1 MYVSHSQPRVRGP
14 PRGYCC
20 NLVLFTRMMLLKN
33 RRDDTLEHE
42 VNGSKQALTHC
53 VLSTSKVLHPSHDVT
68 TTPGLY
74 TPRQENA
81 LTHRAGSTTSMLT
94 TTTHLGVHRRNTDD
108 AVFLVPPN
116 ISVMIDVS
124 WERSAA
130 DPLSLMDCSVAVLPS
145 TAEECHYEKS
155 CTSSPSTAWKHRP
168 VRQLRLVTSSFRE
181 EGHLFSG
188 RTTNDA

>member
-1 MYVSHSQPRVRGP
+1 MHNARTTATKCTCPAHSLEFAVHTVGTVATWCCLLVDAFVR
-14 PRGYCC
+14 
-20 NLVLFTRMMLLKN
+20 
-33 RRDDTLEHE
+33 RRHDAVEHE

-53 VLSTSKVLHPSHDVT
+53 VLSISKVLHPSHDVT
-68 TTPGLY
+68 TTPGPY

-108 AVFLVPPN
+108 AVFLVPV
-116 ISVMIDVS
+116 VMIDVS

-145 TAEECHYEKS
+145 TAEEYPYEKS
-155 CTSSPSTAWKHRP
+155 CTCSPSFSRITAWKHRP
-168 VRQLRLVTSSFRE
+168 V
-181 EGHLFSG
+181 G
-188 RTTNDA
+188 